1 MELPPVTPWSCSSV
15 SAASA
20 SGASGFVVGL
30 LLRVS
35 IVLVVVSELLNTLG
49 DDLRDGDDRVDD
61 LAQGIAE
68 DDGAAA
74 NLIQF
79 LLLRFNR

>member
-1 MELPPVTPWSCSSV
+1 M
-15 SAASA
+15 
-20 SGASGFVVGL
+20 
-30 LLRVS
+30 RVS

-61 LAQGIAE
+61 FAQGIAE

>member
-1 MELPPVTPWSCSSV
+1 MLM
-15 SAASA
+15 
-20 SGASGFVVGL
+20 
-30 LLRVS
+30 RVS

-49 DDLRDGDDRVDD
+49 DDLRDGDDRVGD
-61 LAQGIAE
+61 LDGIAE

-79 LLLRFNR
+79 LLLRFNG